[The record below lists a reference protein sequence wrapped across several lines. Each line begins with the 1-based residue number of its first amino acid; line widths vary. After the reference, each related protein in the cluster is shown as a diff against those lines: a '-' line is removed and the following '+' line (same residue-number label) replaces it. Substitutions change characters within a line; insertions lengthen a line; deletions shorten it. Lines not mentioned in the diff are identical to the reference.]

1 MIVRRAGLLALLFL
15 SLFSPAGHAGA
26 DDAPPPQVKP
36 GAATPSAQE
45 IEAAHLL
52 ADQGD
57 AAAQN
62 YLGFLYAT
70 GKGVK
75 RDEKTAFGWFRKA
88 ADQNHAEATGNLAV
102 MHEKGLG
109 VEKNMN
115 AALALHRQAAMAGY
129 PLSMKRLATLYETG
143 ALGEDPDPLKA
154 QMWNKRYQDAL
165 KPAPAAAGNPATR
178 PAAEKSP
185 APAPPEKT
193 AKIADAKTETQ
204 TLNPPP
210 PAAAAST
217 PPPAHPPVPPEKK
230 VAAVPAPPPAKPAAA
245 PRPAAR
251 VAEKMPKQGVP
262 APTAPAAPTQALEAA
277 PAATAKTLYAELS
290 GKASAPELTKL
301 LRSIVDKGLLPKNM
315 QIELVSPEADSYHL
329 RIGPFPSSEDAAAHT
344 EKIRSAISP
353 PTILPAPVEQELVPV
368 APTPPAP
375 VAVTPKTAGTRLVSG
390 APPTP
395 AEEKP
400 VAKTAR
406 GRFYFI
412 NINAVNTFKDS
423 LFLAQVLLTKQL
435 VQEAH
440 RVKIE
445 NLDGQ
450 IFQVSTGPF
459 RSADEARQ
467 EARKIS
473 QQTFL
478 QSSVAAFDRISAVE
492 EGEGQHF
499 VQINTHGSLDKAVTI
514 TQALADKAFLTP
526 ALTAEIVNFGSGN
539 YRVRLGPYRGLNEA
553 SQSAAKLKAQFETP
567 PIVLNLDRLVPVTG
581 K

>member
-1 MIVRRAGLLALLFL
+1 MRRAGLLALLFL
-15 SLFSPAGHAGA
+15 SLLPPAGHAGA
-26 DDAPPPQVKP
+26 DDTPPPQVKP

-154 QMWNKRYQDAL
+154 EMWNKRYQDAL
-165 KPAPAAAGNPATR
+165 KPAPAAAGNPATQ
-178 PAAEKSP
+178 PAAEKS
-185 APAPPEKT
+185 
-193 AKIADAKTETQ
+193 
-204 TLNPPP
+204 

-217 PPPAHPPVPPEKK
+217 PPPTQPPGPPEKK
-230 VAAVPAPPPAKPAAA
+230 TTAAPAPSPAKPAAA

-251 VAEKMPKQGVP
+251 VAEKMPKQGVS

-277 PAATAKTLYAELS
+277 PATTAKTLYAELS

-344 EKIRSAISP
+344 EKIRSAILPPTTLP
-353 PTILPAPVEQELVPV
+353 PTILPAPVEQEHELVPV

-375 VAVTPKTAGTRLVSG
+375 AAATSKTAGTRLVSG

-406 GRFYFI
+406 GRFYFV

-553 SQSAAKLKAQFETP
+553 SQSAGKLKAQFDPP

>member
-26 DDAPPPQVKP
+26 DDTPPPQVKP

-154 QMWNKRYQDAL
+154 EMWNKRYQDAL

-178 PAAEKSP
+178 PATEKSP
-185 APAPPEKT
+185 APAPSEKT
-193 AKIADAKTETQ
+193 AKIAEAKTETQ
-204 TLNPPP
+204 ALNPPP

-217 PPPAHPPVPPEKK
+217 PPPAQPPVPPEKK
-230 VAAVPAPPPAKPAAA
+230 AAAPAPSPAKPAAA

-251 VAEKMPKQGVP
+251 VAEKTPKQGVS

-344 EKIRSAISP
+344 EKIRSS
-353 PTILPAPVEQELVPV
+353 LL
-368 APTPPAP
+368 PPAP
-375 VAVTPKTAGTRLVSG
+375 AEQERGEELVAVPPAQNVPASASRATGAPHAVG
-390 APPTP
+390 APPTS
-395 AEEKP
+395 AEDKP
-400 VAKTAR
+400 TAKTAR
-406 GRFYFI
+406 GRFYFV

-435 VQEAH
+435 VQDSR

-450 IFQVSTGPF
+450 IFQVSIGPF
-459 RSADEARQ
+459 RNVAEASQ
-467 EARKIS
+467 EARIIS

-478 QSSVAAFDRISAVE
+478 QSSVAAFERYSAAE

-499 VQINTHGSLDKAVTI
+499 VQINTQGTLENALST
-514 TQALADKAFLTP
+514 TQALVKKAFLTP

-553 SQSAAKLKAQFETP
+553 SQSAAKLKTQFDTT

>member
-1 MIVRRAGLLALLFL
+1 MIVLRAGLLALLFL
-15 SLFSPAGHAGA
+15 SLLPPAGHAGA
-26 DDAPPPQVKP
+26 DDTPPPQVKP

-75 RDEKTAFGWFRKA
+75 KDEKAAFGWFQKA

-109 VEKNMN
+109 VAKNMN
-115 AALALHRQAAMAGY
+115 AALALHRQAAVAGY

-143 ALGEDPDPLKA
+143 ALGEDPDPIKA
-154 QMWNKRYQDAL
+154 EMWNKRYQDAL

-185 APAPPEKT
+185 APAPSEKT
-193 AKIADAKTETQ
+193 AKIAEAKTETQ
-204 TLNPPP
+204 ALNPPP

-217 PPPAHPPVPPEKK
+217 PPPAQPPVPPEKK
-230 VAAVPAPPPAKPAAA
+230 AAAVPA

-251 VAEKMPKQGVP
+251 VAEKMPKQSVP

-315 QIELVSPEADSYHL
+315 QIELLSPEADSYHL

-344 EKIRSAISP
+344 EKIRSAILPPTTLP
-353 PTILPAPVEQELVPV
+353 PTILPAPVEQEHELVPV

-375 VAVTPKTAGTRLVSG
+375 AAVSPKTAGTRLVSG
-390 APPTP
+390 APPMP

-400 VAKTAR
+400 AAKTAR
-406 GRFYFI
+406 GRFYFV

-423 LFLAQVLLTKQL
+423 LFLAQLLFTKQL
-435 VQEAH
+435 VQDSR

-450 IFQVSTGPF
+450 IFQVSIGPF
-459 RSADEARQ
+459 RNVAEASQ
-467 EARKIS
+467 EARTIS

-478 QSSVAAFDRISAVE
+478 QSSVAAFERYSAAE

-499 VQINTHGSLDKAVTI
+499 VQVNTQGTLENALST
-514 TQALADKAFLTP
+514 TQALVNKAFLTP
-526 ALTAEIVNFGSGN
+526 ALTAEIVNFGFGN

-553 SQSAAKLKAQFETP
+553 SQSAAKLKAQFDTT